1 MISLMPLT
9 RGGVYP
15 YDFFTHSKRFKK
27 ATTTT
32 TTTRGDG
39 DGDDDARVFYRV
51 LPMLSRELFDLELSR
66 DDALAF
72 SLSFVSR
79 VRNFLKLNI
88 FRLHEMQNAKAAA
101 ERMKNKYYN
110 YSRTSREGRESPSHP
125 INCFLNRF
133 QTSLS

>member
-32 TTTRGDG
+32 RGGDG

-51 LPMLSRELFDLELSR
+51 LPMLSRELLLRAFDLELSR
-66 DDALAF
+66 DDAFVCF
-72 SLSFVSR
+72 SLSFEAFEKKTKIPTFR
-79 VRNFLKLNI
+79 V
-88 FRLHEMQNAKAAA
+88 AK
-101 ERMKNKYYN
+101 
-110 YSRTSREGRESPSHP
+110 TD
-125 INCFLNRF
+125 F
-133 QTSLS
+133 